1 MPKVK
6 HGRRSYH
13 YKPKYHEQSQRAKLH
28 DITNIEGA
36 NLGVEPAPEST
47 GTNVFQQLSCKNFSI
62 QNWHVYRE
70 ADYVELSLFHNSPPK
85 PTLVKFSVTVEK
97 DLHLLIKVYGKPLT
111 SPLPMNH
118 PTTISSVRDLQQICT
133 SLLDLNVC
141 SGNDDDAFVELFRN
155 KRTETG
161 CKAYIDT
168 DFIADTVRHRD
179 CSLVCTGGT
188 KCEACQSYRPTLRA
202 MNSRSKKAQPSSRT
216 NSRMLKVNSY

>member
-13 YKPKYHEQSQRAKLH
+13 YKPKYHEQSRQVKLH

-36 NLGVEPAPEST
+36 SLGVEPAPEST
-47 GTNVFQQLSCKNFSI
+47 NVFQQLQSAIFSI
-62 QNWHVYRE
+62 QNWHVYRQ

-85 PTLVKFSVTVEK
+85 PTLVKFGITIEK
-97 DLHLLIKVYGKPLT
+97 DLHWSIKVYGKPLT

-118 PTTISSVRDLQQICT
+118 LTTISSVRDVQQICT
-133 SLLDLNVC
+133 SLLDLNLC
-141 SGNDDDAFVELFRN
+141 HGNDDDAFVELFRN
-155 KRTETG
+155 KQTETG
-161 CKAYIDT
+161 SKAYIDT

-188 KCEACQSYRPTLRA
+188 KCKACQSYRPTLRA
-202 MNSRSKKAQPSSRT
+202 MNSRSKKAQTTSRT
-216 NSRMLKVNSY
+216 SSTSHANYR